1 MPCAIDFHMAAA
13 ISPSDGTTFE
23 VAAADFNGE
32 KVECEPQPIAVICI
46 CTFYE

>member
-13 ISPSDGTTFE
+13 ISPPDGTTFE

-32 KVECEPQPIAVICI
+32 KVECDLHLPSFAFAQ
-46 CTFYE
+46 FYE